1 MKPRTIHPIA
11 QVNAKINR
19 SPPNATLANAIG
31 LPSIPSFRAL
41 IIQPIIQMTAIN
53 FVIRRAPSNTLITI
67 AYSLA
72 CKFVHISGAR
82 CCIRMPLS
90 NKLIT
95 VFGKCFTV
103 AKPQMS
109 KVAW

>member
-1 MKPRTIHPIA
+1 MKLRTIHPIA

-31 LPSIPSFRAL
+31 LPSIPSFRVL

-53 FVIRRAPSNTLITI
+53 FVIRRAPSKTLITI

-72 CKFVHISGAR
+72 CKSVHIVAHDIVSGCHYPTSSLR
-82 CCIRMPLS
+82 YLEGVLQLPNL
-90 NKLIT
+90 K
-95 VFGKCFTV
+95 
-103 AKPQMS
+103 
-109 KVAW
+109 